1 MSWTALEMEHMLHE
15 TNDREACR
23 QCDQRSVRGRLKN
36 KKASFVD
43 LILISHH
50 YYHFVIQMS
59 FTVTDHHH
67 SSTLSLS
74 TYVFHN
80 SFPPKTV
87 FVSPDW
93 LHGLSTVCD
102 ISSANHCSATVSL
115 MQQQSLLVVVTLAI
129 LHCELNCE
137 KSCYISYHHD
147 SNLLPQF
154 SWRNLNVELYDFI
167 AKLFNSKATE
177 NLLIPH
183 IVKNNIQ
190 QRSSKT

>member
-1 MSWTALEMEHMLHE
+1 MPCEKMSVWKRKSRENVQTEDTCMSNIMSWTALEMEHMLHE

-87 FVSPDW
+87 FVSPD
-93 LHGLSTVCD
+93 
-102 ISSANHCSATVSL
+102 
-115 MQQQSLLVVVTLAI
+115 
-129 LHCELNCE
+129 
-137 KSCYISYHHD
+137 
-147 SNLLPQF
+147 
-154 SWRNLNVELYDFI
+154 
-167 AKLFNSKATE
+167 
-177 NLLIPH
+177 
-183 IVKNNIQ
+183 
-190 QRSSKT
+190 